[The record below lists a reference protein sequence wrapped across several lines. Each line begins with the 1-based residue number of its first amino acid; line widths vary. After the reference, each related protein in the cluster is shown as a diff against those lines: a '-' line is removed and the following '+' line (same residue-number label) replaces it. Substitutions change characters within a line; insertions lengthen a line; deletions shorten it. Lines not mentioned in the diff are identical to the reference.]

1 MKQGGLDPILRGM
14 ICTASQEVDTKAVDG
29 VRNFL
34 FGTNTKGFDLVAINI
49 QRGRDHGKKK
59 NKKQKKKN
67 KRRRRRKRKRKNKTK
82 KKRKQKKLYLFLTIK
97 FLSSSSLSFLP
108 FFHSFLIVVSFLLF
122 YFLFSIVLIYKKV
135 FLTTTV
141 YVKGWV

>member
-59 NKKQKKKN
+59 NKKQKKRN
-67 KRRRRRKRKRKNKTK
+67 KRRRRK
-82 KKRKQKKLYLFLTIK
+82 KKEKRKQKKKTKKENKKSNI
-97 FLSSSSLSFLP
+97 SF
-108 FFHSFLIVVSFLLF
+108 
-122 YFLFSIVLIYKKV
+122 
-135 FLTTTV
+135 
-141 YVKGWV
+141 

>member
-59 NKKQKKKN
+59 NKKQKKKKQKKKKKKKKKKKQN
-67 KRRRRRKRKRKNKTK
+67 KKKKKTK
-82 KKRKQKKLYLFLTIK
+82 KVI
-97 FLSSSSLSFLP
+97 SLSNNKISFLFFSFFFALFP
-108 FFHSFLIVVSFLLF
+108 FFFNCGFFPSLLF
-122 YFLFSIVLIYKKV
+122 FIFYCFNI
-135 FLTTTV
+135 
-141 YVKGWV
+141 

>member
-59 NKKQKKKN
+59 NKKQKKRN
-67 KRRRRRKRKRKNKTK
+67 KRRRRRKRRKEKEKTK
-82 KKRKQKKLYLFLTIK
+82 KKQKK
-97 FLSSSSLSFLP
+97 
-108 FFHSFLIVVSFLLF
+108 
-122 YFLFSIVLIYKKV
+122 
-135 FLTTTV
+135 
-141 YVKGWV
+141 

>member
-1 MKQGGLDPILRGM
+1 MHFDIYSDLFGHLNLRDNYFSPGRVMKQGGLDPILRGM

-59 NKKQKKKN
+59 NKKQKRN
-67 KRRRRRKRKRKNKTK
+67 KRRRRIKRRKEKKKQKNKK
-82 KKRKQKKLYLFLTIK
+82 SNI
-97 FLSSSSLSFLP
+97 SF
-108 FFHSFLIVVSFLLF
+108 
-122 YFLFSIVLIYKKV
+122 
-135 FLTTTV
+135 
-141 YVKGWV
+141 

>member
-1 MKQGGLDPILRGM
+1 MHFDIYSDLFGHLNLRDNYFSPGRVMKQGGLDPILRGM

-59 NKKQKKKN
+59 NKKQKKRN
-67 KRRRRRKRKRKNKTK
+67 KRRR
-82 KKRKQKKLYLFLTIK
+82 
-97 FLSSSSLSFLP
+97 S
-108 FFHSFLIVVSFLLF
+108 
-122 YFLFSIVLIYKKV
+122 
-135 FLTTTV
+135 
-141 YVKGWV
+141 